1 MIEFFTQIDVILFYI
16 FNTELIHPVLDFV
29 MVRIT
34 HPEFW
39 IIPGI
44 AGLLLFYKV
53 EKKKALVVI
62 GLSLVTVAISDPV
75 SSQILK
81 PLFGRARPC
90 HPDLFVE
97 GGRFLLGMKP
107 SRSFPSSHSM
117 NMFAQA
123 ALLCGIY
130 PKRKIYFLSFASLI
144 AYTRVYT
151 GVHYPL
157 DIASGAVF
165 GTLVGLGVF
174 LTYRA
179 AYRKFVT
186 SRERPLASESVTHSD

>member
-1 MIEFFTQIDVILFYI
+1 MIESLIQLDLTLFYI
-16 FNTELIHPVLDFV
+16 FNTQLVHPVLDFV

-39 IIPGI
+39 IVPGI
-44 AGLLLFYKV
+44 AGLLLFVKV
-53 EKKKALVVI
+53 ERKKAMIVI

-81 PLFGRARPC
+81 PFFGRLRPC
-90 HPDLFVE
+90 HPEFFVE
-97 GGRFLLGMKP
+97 GGRFLLGMKH
-107 SRSFPSSHSM
+107 SNSFPSSHSM

-123 ALLCGIY
+123 ALLCGLY
-130 PKRKIYFLSFASLI
+130 PKQSVYFLAFASLI

-157 DIASGAVF
+157 DITAGAFF
-165 GTLVGLGVF
+165 GALVGGGVF
-174 LTYRA
+174 LVYRTVYHQYTA
-179 AYRKFVT
+179 RRDRQTVPQKT
-186 SRERPLASESVTHSD
+186 TDSD

>member
-1 MIEFFTQIDVILFYI
+1 MIDFLTQVDVILFYI
-16 FNTELIHPVLDFV
+16 FNTEITHPVLDFV

-44 AGLLLFYKV
+44 AGLLLFFKV
-53 EKKKALVVI
+53 EKKRALLVI

-97 GGRFLLGMKP
+97 GGRFLLGMKR
-107 SRSFPSSHSM
+107 SLSFPSSHSM

-123 ALLCGIY
+123 AMLCGMY
-130 PKRKIYFLSFASLI
+130 PKQKIYFLSFASLI

-151 GVHYPL
+151 GVHYPF
-157 DIASGAVF
+157 DVASGAVF
-165 GTLVGLGVF
+165 GAMVGLGVF
-174 LTYRA
+174 LAYRL
-179 AYRKFVT
+179 AYRKFAS
-186 SRERPLASESVTHSD
+186 SRERRLGSESVTHSD